1 MLSYVLIAY
10 ILNNLN
16 YREKSDTFWTKKTNT
31 THLISEALNIFDRQ
45 RGGPW
50 WHLIQSDNAASTF
63 KAYNI

>member
-50 WHLIQSDNAASTF
+50 
-63 KAYNI
+63 